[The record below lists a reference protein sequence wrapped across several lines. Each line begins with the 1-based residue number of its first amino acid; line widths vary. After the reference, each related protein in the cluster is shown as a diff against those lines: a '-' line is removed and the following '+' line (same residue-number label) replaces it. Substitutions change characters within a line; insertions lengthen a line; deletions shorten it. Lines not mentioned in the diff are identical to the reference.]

1 MYFKGSVTFAYGKN
15 TPPPIG
21 RFIDPLT
28 DFGFKRIFGSE
39 PNKDLL
45 IAFLNKLFKGR
56 KVIRDLVYSPG
67 ENNGRVQ
74 YHRKTIFDLICT
86 RADGE
91 TFIIEMQRA
100 DQKYFTDRAI
110 YYTSG
115 KLYEQ
120 GPKGKSNWN
129 FKLKEVYFIGLMDFN
144 FDNTA
149 PGKYLHR
156 VRLAEEESGQTFYDK
171 LCFIFLA
178 LPNFNLD
185 EKDLLDKWT
194 TYCVLKTAEE
204 KGIEKGIEKGMEKA
218 KADEVRRLVLKLALT
233 DARIA
238 DIAEVV
244 M

>member
-1 MYFKGSVTFAYGKN
+1 
-15 TPPPIG
+15 
-21 RFIDPLT
+21 
-28 DFGFKRIFGSE
+28 
-39 PNKDLL
+39 
-45 IAFLNKLFKGR
+45 
-56 KVIRDLVYSPG
+56 
-67 ENNGRVQ
+67 
-74 YHRKTIFDLICT
+74 
-86 RADGE
+86 
-91 TFIIEMQRA
+91 
-100 DQKYFTDRAI
+100 
-110 YYTSG
+110 
-115 KLYEQ
+115 
-120 GPKGKSNWN
+120 
-129 FKLKEVYFIGLMDFN
+129 MDFN

-178 LPNFNLD
+178 LPNFNLN

-218 KADEVRRLVLKLALT
+218 KADEVRHLVLKLALT